1 MNNVQ
6 TNLMSIAPAPS
17 TQAKANAADAVR
29 PVKQAGAAAERG
41 AKNPSFDKA
50 LAKLKSM
57 KQGTAGKADVAG
69 NDSLAASL
77 AASQQAASDKTAPEA
92 DEASAKAEATVQT
105 VEKSA
110 AVGGANAEAK
120 AMQKAAA
127 DMEVSVLQAAQ
138 NTPTS
143 PAGAQLMPQVTAAEA
158 MPAAAGEAVVPTGAP
173 EQAAAYPLQT
183 APMQEGAAKDAA
195 ILAGTQPGIN
205 AKAEATAPQQSNALK
220 LGNIAALLAQNE
232 APQAPDLLQALAG
245 RTLPQPP
252 TLKPT
257 ADAVQQTV
265 QVNPT
270 ADAVQQM
277 AQANPTAEAADG
289 VLPDA
294 LLRTLAQE
302 PASAAPT
309 APQQAQANPTA
320 NAADGVLPA
329 ALLRTLT
336 QESAASAASQ
346 QAQPADRQDAPSPQ
360 TLDVKILPQ
369 QPSDAAHGQDLA
381 DSSADDGFASLFSQ
395 QGSKEQKA
403 ADEAQQPLAEGTAR
417 TKLASAMPFF
427 AEAAKP
433 QESRE
438 LHPAAQANP
447 AVSFRTALDEAAPA
461 QSAAP
466 TMPQKDYE
474 VARQIVEQAR
484 LLRLPEQTEM
494 VIRLKPEH
502 LGELTLKVSVAASG
516 AVNAAFHT
524 DNAAVRA
531 IIETSMIQLK
541 HELQAQ
547 GLKVDNVGVY
557 AGLSDSSLMNG
568 QQDANAYYAQQGG
581 QGSSQGRDAQQAL
594 ASFEEEQQ
602 ALAAA
607 EGGQGVLAQ
616 DGVDYRI

>member
-17 TQAKANAADAVR
+17 TQAKANADDAVR

-92 DEASAKAEATVQT
+92 DEALAKAEVTVQT
-105 VEKSA
+105 VEKSV

-120 AMQKAAA
+120 AMQTAAA
-127 DMEVSVLQAAQ
+127 DMEASVLQAAQ

-143 PAGAQLMPQVTAAEA
+143 LAGAQLRPQVTVSEV
-158 MPAAAGEAVVPTGAP
+158 MPATAGEAVVPTGEP
-173 EQAAAYPLQT
+173 EQATAYPLQT
-183 APMQEGAAKDAA
+183 VPMQEEAAKDAA

-205 AKAEATAPQQSNALK
+205 AKAEATAPQQNNALK
-220 LGNIAALLAQNE
+220 VGNIAALLAQNE
-232 APQAPDLLQALAG
+232 APQAPDLLQALAS
-245 RTLPQPP
+245 RTLPQPQ

-265 QVNPT
+265 QVNLM

-277 AQANPTAEAADG
+277 AQANPTAGDADG

-294 LLRTLAQE
+294 LLRTLVQE
-302 PASAAPT
+302 PTSAVPT

-320 NAADGVLPA
+320 NAAAGVLPA
-329 ALLRTLT
+329 ALLRTLA
-336 QESAASAASQ
+336 QEPAAAAASQ
-346 QAQPADRQDAPSPQ
+346 QAQPAGQQDAPPPQ

-381 DSSADDGFASLFSQ
+381 DSSADDGFARLFGQ
-395 QGSKEQKA
+395 QGSKEQKT
-403 ADEAQQPLAEGTAR
+403 ADEVQQPLAEGTAR
-417 TKLASAMPFF
+417 TKMASAMPFF

-461 QSAAP
+461 QPAAP

-594 ASFEEEQQ
+594 TSFEEEQQ
-602 ALAAA
+602 ALAAGA
-607 EGGQGVLAQ
+607 QQGVLAQ

>member
-92 DEASAKAEATVQT
+92 DEASAKAEKAVQT

-120 AMQKAAA
+120 AMQTAAA
-127 DMEVSVLQAAQ
+127 DVEASVLQAAQ

-143 PAGAQLMPQVTAAEA
+143 LAGAQLRPQVTVSEV
-158 MPAAAGEAVVPTGAP
+158 MPAAAGEAVVPTGEP
-173 EQAAAYPLQT
+173 EQATAYPLQT
-183 APMQEGAAKDAA
+183 VPVQEEAAKDAA

-220 LGNIAALLAQNE
+220 VGNIAALLAQNE
-232 APQAPDLLQALAG
+232 APQAPDLLQALAS
-245 RTLPQPP
+245 RTLPQPQ

-265 QVNPT
+265 QVNLM

-277 AQANPTAEAADG
+277 AQANPTAGDADG

-294 LLRTLAQE
+294 LLRTLVQE
-302 PASAAPT
+302 QASAVPT

-320 NAADGVLPA
+320 NAAAGVLPA
-329 ALLRTLT
+329 ALLRTLA
-336 QESAASAASQ
+336 QEPAASAASQ
-346 QAQPADRQDAPSPQ
+346 QAQPAGQQDAPPPQ

-381 DSSADDGFASLFSQ
+381 DSSADDGFASLFGQ
-395 QGSKEQKA
+395 QGSKEQKT
-403 ADEAQQPLAEGTAR
+403 ADEVQQPLAEGTAR
-417 TKLASAMPFF
+417 TKMASAMPFF

-447 AVSFRTALDEAAPA
+447 AVSFQATLDEAASA
-461 QSAAP
+461 QPAAP

-531 IIETSMIQLK
+531 ISETSMIQLK

>member
-92 DEASAKAEATVQT
+92 DEALAKAEVTVQT
-105 VEKSA
+105 VEKSV

-120 AMQKAAA
+120 AMQTAAT
-127 DMEVSVLQAAQ
+127 DMEASVLQAAQ

-143 PAGAQLMPQVTAAEA
+143 LAGAQLRPQVTVSEV
-158 MPAAAGEAVVPTGAP
+158 MPAAAGEAVVPTGEP
-173 EQAAAYPLQT
+173 EQATAYPLQT
-183 APMQEGAAKDAA
+183 VPMQEEAAKDAA

-220 LGNIAALLAQNE
+220 VGNIAALLAQNE
-232 APQAPDLLQALAG
+232 APQAPDLLQALAS
-245 RTLPQPP
+245 RTLPQPQ

-265 QVNPT
+265 QVNLM

-277 AQANPTAEAADG
+277 AQANPTAGDADG

-294 LLRTLAQE
+294 LLRTLVQE
-302 PASAAPT
+302 PTSAVPT
-309 APQQAQANPTA
+309 APQQAQANQTA
-320 NAADGVLPA
+320 NAAAGVLPA
-329 ALLRTLT
+329 ALLRTLA
-336 QESAASAASQ
+336 QEPAASAASQ
-346 QAQPADRQDAPSPQ
+346 QAQPAGQQDAPPQ

-381 DSSADDGFASLFSQ
+381 DSSADDGFASLFGQ
-395 QGSKEQKA
+395 QGSKEQKT
-403 ADEAQQPLAEGTAR
+403 ADEVQQPLAEGTAR
-417 TKLASAMPFF
+417 TKMASAMPFF

-461 QSAAP
+461 QPAAP
-466 TMPQKDYE
+466 TMPQKDYG

-484 LLRLPEQTEM
+484 LLRLSEQTEM

-581 QGSSQGRDAQQAL
+581 QGSSQGRDAQQTL

>member
-92 DEASAKAEATVQT
+92 DEASAKAEVTVQT

-120 AMQKAAA
+120 AMQTAAT
-127 DMEVSVLQAAQ
+127 DMEASVLQAAQ

-143 PAGAQLMPQVTAAEA
+143 LAGAQLRPQVTVSEV
-158 MPAAAGEAVVPTGAP
+158 MPAAAGEAVVPTGEP
-173 EQAAAYPLQT
+173 EQATAYPLQT
-183 APMQEGAAKDAA
+183 VPVQEEAAKDAA

-220 LGNIAALLAQNE
+220 VGNIAALLAQNE
-232 APQAPDLLQALAG
+232 APQAPDLLQALAS
-245 RTLPQPP
+245 RTLPQPQ

-265 QVNPT
+265 QVNLM

-277 AQANPTAEAADG
+277 AQANPTAGDADG

-294 LLRTLAQE
+294 LLRTLVQE
-302 PASAAPT
+302 PTSAVPT
-309 APQQAQANPTA
+309 APQQAQANQTA
-320 NAADGVLPA
+320 NAAAGVLPA
-329 ALLRTLT
+329 ALLRTLA
-336 QESAASAASQ
+336 QEPAASAASQ
-346 QAQPADRQDAPSPQ
+346 QAQPAGQQDAPPQ

-381 DSSADDGFASLFSQ
+381 DSSADDGFASLFGQ
-395 QGSKEQKA
+395 QGSKEQKT
-403 ADEAQQPLAEGTAR
+403 ADEVQQPLAEGTAR
-417 TKLASAMPFF
+417 TKMASAMPFF

-461 QSAAP
+461 QPAAP
-466 TMPQKDYE
+466 TMPQKDYG

-484 LLRLPEQTEM
+484 LLRLSEQTEM

-581 QGSSQGRDAQQAL
+581 QGSSQGRDAQQTL

>member
-17 TQAKANAADAVR
+17 TQAKANADDAVR

-92 DEASAKAEATVQT
+92 DEALAKAEVTVQT
-105 VEKSA
+105 VEKSV

-120 AMQKAAA
+120 AMQTAAA
-127 DMEVSVLQAAQ
+127 DVEAFVLQAAQ

-143 PAGAQLMPQVTAAEA
+143 LAGAQLRPQVTVSEV
-158 MPAAAGEAVVPTGAP
+158 MPATAGEAVVPTGEP
-173 EQAAAYPLQT
+173 EQATAYPLQT
-183 APMQEGAAKDAA
+183 VPMQEEAAKDAA

-205 AKAEATAPQQSNALK
+205 AKAEATAPQQNNALK
-220 LGNIAALLAQNE
+220 VGNIAALLAQNE
-232 APQAPDLLQALAG
+232 APQAPDLLQALAS
-245 RTLPQPP
+245 RTLPQPQ

-265 QVNPT
+265 QVNLM

-277 AQANPTAEAADG
+277 AQANPTAGEADG

-302 PASAAPT
+302 PMNAAPA
-309 APQQAQANPTA
+309 APQASQTA
-320 NAADGVLPA
+320 NAAAGVLPA
-329 ALLRTLT
+329 ALLRTLA
-336 QESAASAASQ
+336 QEPAASAASQ
-346 QAQPADRQDAPSPQ
+346 QVQPAGQQDAPSPQ

-381 DSSADDGFASLFSQ
+381 DSSADDGFASLFGQ
-395 QGSKEQKA
+395 QGSKEQKT
-403 ADEAQQPLAEGTAR
+403 ADEVQQPLAEGTAR
-417 TKLASAMPFF
+417 TKMASAMPFF

-447 AVSFRTALDEAAPA
+447 AVSFQAAFDEAAPA
-461 QSAAP
+461 QPAAP

-516 AVNAAFHT
+516 VVNAAFHT

>member
-17 TQAKANAADAVR
+17 AQAKANAADAVR
-29 PVKQAGAAAERG
+29 PVKQAEAATGRG

-77 AASQQAASDKTAPEA
+77 AASQQATSDKTAPEA
-92 DEASAKAEATVQT
+92 DEASAKAEKAVQT

-120 AMQKAAA
+120 AMQTAAA
-127 DMEVSVLQAAQ
+127 DMEASVLQAAQ

-143 PAGAQLMPQVTAAEA
+143 LAGAQLRPQVTVSEV
-158 MPAAAGEAVVPTGAP
+158 MPAAAGEAVVPTGEP
-173 EQAAAYPLQT
+173 EQATAYPLQT
-183 APMQEGAAKDAA
+183 VPVQEEAAKDAA

-220 LGNIAALLAQNE
+220 VGNIAALLAQNE
-232 APQAPDLLQALAG
+232 APQAPDLLQALAS
-245 RTLPQPP
+245 RTLPQPQ

-277 AQANPTAEAADG
+277 AQANPTAGDADG

-294 LLRTLAQE
+294 LLRTLVQE
-302 PASAAPT
+302 PASAVPT

-320 NAADGVLPA
+320 NAAAGVLPA
-329 ALLRTLT
+329 ALLRTLA
-336 QESAASAASQ
+336 QEPAASAASQ
-346 QAQPADRQDAPSPQ
+346 QAQPAGQQDAPPQ

-381 DSSADDGFASLFSQ
+381 DSSADDGFASLFGQ
-395 QGSKEQKA
+395 QGSKEQKT
-403 ADEAQQPLAEGTAR
+403 ADEVQQPLAEGTAR
-417 TKLASAMPFF
+417 TKMASAMPFF

-461 QSAAP
+461 QPAAP

>member
-57 KQGTAGKADVAG
+57 KQGTAGKTDVAG
-69 NDSLAASL
+69 NDPLAASL
-77 AASQQAASDKTAPEA
+77 AASQQAASDKTTPKA
-92 DEASAKAEATVQT
+92 DEASAKAEVTVQT
-105 VEKSA
+105 AEKSA

-120 AMQKAAA
+120 AMQTAAA
-127 DMEVSVLQAAQ
+127 DMEASVLQAAQ

-143 PAGAQLMPQVTAAEA
+143 LAGAQLRLQVTGSEV
-158 MPAAAGEAVVPTGAP
+158 MPAAAGEAVVPTRVP
-173 EQAAAYPLQT
+173 EQATASSLQT
-183 APMQEGAAKDAA
+183 VPVQEGAAKDAA

-205 AKAEATAPQQSNALK
+205 AKAEATALQQSNALK
-220 LGNIAALLAQNE
+220 VGNIAALLAQNE

-245 RTLPQPP
+245 RSLQQPP

-257 ADAVQQTV
+257 ADAVQQT
-265 QVNPT
+265 
-270 ADAVQQM
+270 

-294 LLRTLAQE
+294 LLRTLVQE
-302 PASAAPT
+302 PASAVPT
-309 APQQAQANPTA
+309 APQQAQANPTT

-329 ALLRTLT
+329 ALLRTLA
-336 QESAASAASQ
+336 QEPAASAASQ
-346 QAQPADRQDAPSPQ
+346 QAQPADRQDAPPSQ
-360 TLDVKILPQ
+360 TLDAGILPQ

-381 DSSADDGFASLFSQ
+381 DSSADDGFASLFGR

-403 ADEAQQPLAEGTAR
+403 ADEGAAR
-417 TKLASAMPFF
+417 TKPAPAMQSFF
-427 AEAAKP
+427 EAAKP
-433 QESRE
+433 RENRE

-461 QSAAP
+461 QPAAP

-557 AGLSDSSLMNG
+557 AGLNDSSLMNG

-602 ALAAA
+602 ALAAGA
-607 EGGQGVLAQ
+607 QQGVLAQ